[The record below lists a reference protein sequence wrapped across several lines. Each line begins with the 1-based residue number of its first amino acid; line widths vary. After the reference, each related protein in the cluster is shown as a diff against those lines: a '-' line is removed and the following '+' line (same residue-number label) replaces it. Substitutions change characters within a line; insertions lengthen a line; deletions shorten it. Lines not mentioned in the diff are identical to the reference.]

1 MKYELEDFHMEKK
14 KKIAWGITGA
24 GDKILETM
32 KVMERIRLEFEDLV
46 DIEVFISKSGDQ
58 VVKYYGISNDIESNF
73 DRVWVEINANA
84 PFLAGN
90 IQLGKYEFMLIA
102 PATSNTVAKIAMRM
116 GDTLISNA
124 AIMGQKADVP
134 IYILPSDVEEGVTI
148 TQLPDGKDLKI
159 TIRKEDVEHVEKLAK
174 MYETYIIKEP
184 KDMVGVF
191 KKHFSKDIP

>member
-1 MKYELEDFHMEKK
+1 MRKK
-14 KKIAWGITGA
+14 KVAWGITGA
-24 GDKILETM
+24 GDKILQTM
-32 KVMERIRLEFEDLV
+32 KAMKEIKKEYEEQV
-46 DIEVFISKSGDQ
+46 DIEVFVSKSGDQ

-73 DRVWVEINANA
+73 DKVWVEINANA

-102 PATSNTVAKIAMRM
+102 PTTSNTVAKISMRM

-134 IYILPSDVEEGVTI
+134 IYILPSDYEEGVTI
-148 TQLPDGKDLKI
+148 TKLPNGKDLKI

-174 MYETYIIKEP
+174 MFNTFILKEP
-184 KDMVGVF
+184 EDIEEVF
-191 KKHFSKDIP
+191 VKHFS

>member
-1 MKYELEDFHMEKK
+1 MKKPK
-14 KKIAWGITGA
+14 VAWGITGA

-32 KVMERIRLEFEDLV
+32 KAMKKIKEDYEDRV

-58 VVKYYGISNDIESNF
+58 VVKYYGISNELETNF
-73 DRVWVEINANA
+73 DKVWVEINANA

-102 PATSNTVAKIAMRM
+102 PATSNTVAKISMRM

-134 IYILPSDVEEGVTI
+134 IYILPSDYEEGVTI

-184 KDMVGVF
+184 KDLVKVF
-191 KKHFSKDIP
+191 QKHF

>member
-1 MKYELEDFHMEKK
+1 MAKRKV
-14 KKIAWGITGA
+14 AWGITGA
-24 GDKILETM
+24 GDMIEETVQAM
-32 KVMERIRLEFEDLV
+32 LDINEDFKDKVE
-46 DIEVFISKSGDQ
+46 IEVFISKAGDQ
-58 VVKYYGISNDIESNF
+58 VIKYYEISHEIEGAF
-73 DRVWVEINANA
+73 DKIWVEINANSH
-84 PFLAGN
+84 FLAGN
-90 IQLGKYEFMLIA
+90 IQLGKYEFTLIA

-174 MYETYIIKEP
+174 MYETYIIKDPHEL
-184 KDMVGVF
+184 VEVF
-191 KKHFSKDIP
+191 RKHFPK

>member
-1 MKYELEDFHMEKK
+1 MKKPK
-14 KKIAWGITGA
+14 VAWGITGA

-32 KVMERIRLEFEDLV
+32 KAMKKIKEDYEDKI

-58 VVKYYGISNDIESNF
+58 VVKYYGISSELETNF
-73 DRVWVEINANA
+73 DKVWVEINANA

-102 PATSNTVAKIAMRM
+102 PATSNTVAKISMRM

-134 IYILPSDVEEGVTI
+134 IYILPSDYEEGVTI

-184 KDMVGVF
+184 KDLVKVF
-191 KKHFSKDIP
+191 QKHF

>member
-1 MKYELEDFHMEKK
+1 MKKR
-14 KKIAWGITGA
+14 KIAWGITGA
-24 GDKILETM
+24 GDKVLETIEVM
-32 KVMERIRLEFEDLV
+32 KKIKKEYEDQV

-58 VVKYYGISNDIESNF
+58 VVKYYGIANDIETNF
-73 DRVWVEINANA
+73 DKIWVEINANA

-134 IYILPSDVEEGVTI
+134 IYILPSDYEEGVTI
-148 TQLPDGKDLKI
+148 TKLPDGDDLKI
-159 TIRKEDVEHVEKLAK
+159 TIRKEDVEHVKKLVK
-174 MYETYIIKEP
+174 MYKTFVLKEP
-184 KDMVGVF
+184 DDIAQVF
-191 KKHFSKDIP
+191 AEYFV

>member
-1 MKYELEDFHMEKK
+1 MGKR
-14 KKIAWGITGA
+14 KIAWGITGA

-32 KVMERIRLEFEDLV
+32 KVMKKIKKEYEDKV

-58 VVKYYGISNDIESNF
+58 VVKYYGISSDIETNF
-73 DRVWVEINANA
+73 DKVWVEINANA

-102 PATSNTVAKIAMRM
+102 PTTSNTVAKIAMRM

-134 IYILPSDVEEGVTI
+134 LYILPSDYEEGVTI

-159 TIRKEDVEHVEKLAK
+159 TIRKEDVDHVKKLSK
-174 MYETYIIKEP
+174 MYDTFIIKEP
-184 KDMVGVF
+184 EDIGDVF
-191 KKHFSKDIP
+191 EKYFV

>member
-1 MKYELEDFHMEKK
+1 MEKR

-24 GDKILETM
+24 GDKIVETL
-32 KVMERIRLEFEDLV
+32 KAMEKIKKDYEDRV

-58 VVKYYGISNDIESNF
+58 VIKYYEISGDIESNF

-102 PATSNTVAKIAMRM
+102 PATSNTVAKISMRM

-134 IYILPSDVEEGVTI
+134 IYILPSDYEEGTTI
-148 TQLPDGKDLKI
+148 TRLPDGKDLKI
-159 TIRKEDVEHVEKLAK
+159 TIRKEDVEHVEKLSK

-184 KDMVGVF
+184 NDLVTVF
-191 KKHFSKDIP
+191 EKHFD

>member
-1 MKYELEDFHMEKK
+1 MVGLKMKKPK
-14 KKIAWGITGA
+14 VAWGITGA

-32 KVMERIRLEFEDLV
+32 KAMEKVNKEYQDQV
-46 DIEVFISKSGDQ
+46 DIEVFISKAGDQ
-58 VVKYYGISNDIESNF
+58 VVKYYGISSDIETNF
-73 DRVWVEINANA
+73 DKVWVEINANS

-90 IQLGKYEFMLIA
+90 IQLGKYAFMLIA

-134 IYILPSDVEEGVTI
+134 MYILPSDVEEGVTI

-159 TIRKEDVEHVEKLAK
+159 TIRKEDVEHVRKLAQ
-174 MYETYIIKEP
+174 MYKTFILKTPRDIAP
-184 KDMVGVF
+184 VF
-191 KKHFSKDIP
+191 DEYFG